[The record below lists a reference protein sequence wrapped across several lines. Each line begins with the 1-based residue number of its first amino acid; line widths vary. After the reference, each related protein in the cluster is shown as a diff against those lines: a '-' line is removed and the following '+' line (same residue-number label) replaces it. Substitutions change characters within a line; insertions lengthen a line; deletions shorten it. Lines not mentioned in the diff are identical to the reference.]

1 MKDLLKKNGT
11 RSVLATIISIL
22 IGLVA
27 GSILVLIVGIT
38 SSDIGIKGAWE
49 GIRLI
54 VAGIL
59 NTGRDGAGNLSFG
72 FNPQV
77 LGNMLFNAVPLIL
90 CGLSVA
96 LAYKTGLFNIG
107 ASGQFLAGTCA
118 TLFVALS
125 IPHGVLP
132 QWLIWILAFL
142 AGILAGALWGAIPGL
157 LKAYLNINEVL
168 ACIMTNWIA
177 ANLVTWV
184 FDVSNLKNMVE
195 GTKTGYIYKTT
206 YGLVNAGGDWVYRDG
221 AGVWTPKLGLDKVFP
236 GSQVNAGILIAII
249 IAVVVY
255 IVLTK
260 TTFGYELKAC
270 GSNRHAARYAGIK
283 DKRSI
288 VLSMALAGALAGS
301 AASLYYLS
309 GNTEL
314 YWSVY
319 QKLPAEGF
327 NGIAV
332 AMLAS
337 CNPIACIFTGL
348 FMAAVKQH
356 GVQLSNLTAYN
367 EYITDV
373 IIAVIVYL
381 SAFSLLIKTWIS
393 GARKKA
399 PKAGTLLTYGIL
411 GLSFGLTF
419 FLSFVGIIL
428 SAVGLSKAKTF
439 VKDGNEMTKK
449 ARIGKIL
456 SIVGLVVS
464 IVETVLFIVWA
475 ILVLVVF
482 NKLGGA

>member
-22 IGLVA
+22 IGLFA
-27 GSILVLIVGIT
+27 GAILVLIVGLV
-38 SSDIGIKGAWE
+38 SPRIGIKGAWD

-59 NTGRDGAGNLSFG
+59 CTGREAGSLTFG
-72 FNPQV
+72 FNLQV
-77 LGNMLFNAVPLIL
+77 IGDTLFTAVPLIL

-125 IPHGVLP
+125 IPAGALP
-132 QWLIWILAFL
+132 KFLIWILAFL
-142 AGILAGALWGAIPGL
+142 AGVLAGAAWGAIPGL
-157 LKAYLNINEVL
+157 LKAFLNINEVL

-177 ANLVTWV
+177 ANLVTWM
-184 FDVSNLKNMVE
+184 FDISNLKNLVE

-206 YGLVNAGGDWVYRDG
+206 YGLVNVNGQWMYQDG
-221 AGVWTPKLGLDKVFP
+221 LGVATPKLGLDKLLP
-236 GSQVNAGILIAII
+236 GSQVNAGILIAIV
-249 IAVVVY
+249 IAVIVY
-255 IVLTK
+255 VILTK

-270 GSNRHAARYAGIK
+270 GANRHAARYAGIR
-283 DKRSI
+283 DKNSI
-288 VLSMALAGALAGS
+288 VYSMAIAGALAGS
-301 AASLYYLS
+301 AAALYYLS

-314 YWSVY
+314 SWEVY

-356 GVQLSNLTAYN
+356 GSQLSFLTSYN

-381 SAFSLLIKTWIS
+381 SAFSLLIKTWI
-393 GARKKA
+393 GGRKK
-399 PKAGTLLTYGIL
+399 
-411 GLSFGLTF
+411 
-419 FLSFVGIIL
+419 
-428 SAVGLSKAKTF
+428 
-439 VKDGNEMTKK
+439 TKK
-449 ARIGKIL
+449 TKDINPVQPKDDNAATGK
-456 SIVGLVVS
+456 
-464 IVETVLFIVWA
+464 
-475 ILVLVVF
+475 
-482 NKLGGA
+482 GAAE